1 MHDLDKLIES
11 LEQIESRNSEQ
22 TKCILN
28 MANVKLTDEK
38 NQEFNTAEF
47 FDLAFMMPEH
57 LSKFFLLEQS
67 NHPVDPNLKRMIALL
82 KEKGIKN

>member
-1 MHDLDKLIES
+1 
-11 LEQIESRNSEQ
+11 
-22 TKCILN
+22 

-67 NHPVDPNLKRMIALL
+67 NHPVDPNL
-82 KEKGIKN
+82 